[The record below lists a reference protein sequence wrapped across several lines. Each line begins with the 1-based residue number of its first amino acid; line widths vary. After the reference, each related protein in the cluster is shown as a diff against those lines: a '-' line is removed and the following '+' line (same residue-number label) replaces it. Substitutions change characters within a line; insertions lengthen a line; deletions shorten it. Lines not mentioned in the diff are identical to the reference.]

1 MSALPSSAVTIGDG
15 EITIADL
22 LALKLG
28 LSVKVLKSEMRRGSV
43 YSVTEQGIDEEA
55 GRTRLTFP
63 YRTRSWAV
71 VVEPDGAGI
80 LRLCR
85 APGAIRWRCGG
96 TGSPGFTCR
105 GVQRHGRVLGGER
118 ERWRERLE

>member
-1 MSALPSSAVTIGDG
+1 MSALSSSAVTIGDG

-43 YSVTEQGIDEEA
+43 YSVTEQGIDKDA
-55 GRTRLTFP
+55 GRTRLTFR
-63 YRTRSWAV
+63 YRTRSWTV

-80 LRLCR
+80 LRL
-85 APGAIRWRCGG
+85 
-96 TGSPGFTCR
+96 
-105 GVQRHGRVLGGER
+105 VGER